1 VTPAVCCGL
10 IWGVST
16 SVSLGLGNLRHSR
29 ICFLLLLY
37 EVIVDSSDK
46 GTYYY
51 VFIRALLLLLVVM
64 VMVVVVAFERA
75 VLGSLEEESQRG
87 LRKAH

>member
-1 VTPAVCCGL
+1 
-10 IWGVST
+10 
-16 SVSLGLGNLRHSR
+16 
-29 ICFLLLLY
+29 LY